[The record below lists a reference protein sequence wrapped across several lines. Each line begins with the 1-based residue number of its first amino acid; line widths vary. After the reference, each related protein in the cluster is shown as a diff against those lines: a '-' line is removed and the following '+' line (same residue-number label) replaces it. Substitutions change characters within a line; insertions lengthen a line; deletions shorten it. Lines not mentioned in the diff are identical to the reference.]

1 MIANELVVINVF
13 ITVGCIW
20 LLMVLNSRILRPTL
34 LNKKRFKLYQIRD
47 RLAILAMRNVI
58 NEDSEEYATLIRLI
72 NNTLRSTKEFRITSF
87 IRAHSALATDKKL
100 RQHISNIIK
109 KIENENLPQEYTE
122 LVQDYFEVAR
132 DIFNHKTLLL
142 KNIFF
147 PIFLLVFTIL
157 GIVKFFD
164 KVKNSIKAVQTT
176 VSQIGEELSQDVYR
190 VQSVGSTTS

>member
-47 RLAILAMRNVI
+47 RLAILAMSNVI

-132 DIFNHKTLLL
+132 DIFNHKTWLL